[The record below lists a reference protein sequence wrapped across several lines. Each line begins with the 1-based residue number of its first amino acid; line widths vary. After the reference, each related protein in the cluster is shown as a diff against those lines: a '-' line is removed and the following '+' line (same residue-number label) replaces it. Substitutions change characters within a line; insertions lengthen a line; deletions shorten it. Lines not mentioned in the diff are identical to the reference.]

1 MAAHWPACTQRA
13 SPLKT
18 DQTDLARCPCLFQG
32 SVQGLP
38 SQPRSAAYC
47 PVVLPRIPA
56 SQPVQ
61 PLPAFSESPAA
72 PDSMP
77 SRRSPDTVP
86 GLPLFVRPVVSASAA
101 RTPIAPG
108 LCLDSPGHSFWP
120 SGLFGPSCP
129 WGLFG
134 LLRLPLSPL
143 RLCWGKPRGRRG
155 LHARHDLGNR
165 CGWCGWYGW
174 CDSGVCEGRET
185 REQEERR
192 MEPAVGTRS
201 TWYKSPVSVPV
212 LKGLPCSP
220 CRHPLSTCCT
230 TPFVCPCL
238 CSSSP
243 CAHHRFPALS
253 PALSPVLLPS
263 RAPLPAPF
271 SSVALYVSPRG
282 AHTP

>member
-1 MAAHWPACTQRA
+1 MLLQTPPERTKQTGPGKTCQTRQPDRPGSPLASLHKRARRA
-13 SPLKT
+13 SPFKT
-18 DQTDLARCPCLFQG
+18 DQRDLARCPCLSQG

-185 REQEERR
+185 RELGNQD
-192 MEPAVGTRS
+192 GTGCREQGTPGPQNSCFLCRS
-201 TWYKSPVSVPV
+201 
-212 LKGLPCSP
+212 
-220 CRHPLSTCCT
+220 
-230 TPFVCPCL
+230 
-238 CSSSP
+238 
-243 CAHHRFPALS
+243 
-253 PALSPVLLPS
+253 
-263 RAPLPAPF
+263 
-271 SSVALYVSPRG
+271 
-282 AHTP
+282 